1 MRIAID
7 AFGGDNAPDEVIK
20 GAALAIDEYKERSI
34 EVILTGDEAKIRERI
49 KALGVSEEGISVE
62 PAFGVIQIEDNPLD
76 IRKAK
81 ANCSMGRAFG
91 IVNEG
96 KADAFVSAGST
107 AAIVVGGSMVA
118 GRLKGVK
125 RPSLVPIMPSVTGQ
139 YLLLDGGAN
148 LECRPEM
155 LLQFGI
161 MGSIYMKELMGIESP
176 RVGLLNIGAE
186 EEKGRELEHG
196 AYELLKKSE
205 LNFIGNVEARDVPLG
220 AVDVLVTDGF
230 TGNVYLKAVEG
241 MGKFMKKALK
251 ETIFGSGMSKIGAL
265 FAMKGIK
272 KISKQMDYR
281 EIGGS
286 PLLGSAK
293 PVFKAH
299 GSSDALAFKNAIKQ
313 ANDFAAQ
320 NVNGKIAEAL
330 AAFVPENKGENE
342 N

>member
-1 MRIAID
+1 MRIAVD

-20 GAALAIDEYKERSI
+20 GAAEAVREYGV
-34 EVILTGDEAKIRERI
+34 EVVLTGDEKKINERI
-49 KALGVSEEGISVE
+49 AALGTDKTGISIE
-62 PAFGVIQIEDNPLD
+62 HAEGVIQIEDDPMD

-81 ANCSMGRAFG
+81 ADCSMGKAFKL
-91 IVNEG
+91 VNEG

-107 AAIVVGGSMVA
+107 AAIVVGGTVVT

-125 RPSLVPIMPSVTGQ
+125 RPALVPIMPSTEGL

-148 LECRPEM
+148 AECRPEM
-155 LLQFGI
+155 LLQFAVMGSVYQEKI
-161 MGSIYMKELMGIESP
+161 MGIKNP

-196 AYELLKKSE
+196 AYELLKNSG
-205 LNFIGNVEARDVPLG
+205 LNFVGNVEGRDVPLG
-220 AVDVLVTDGF
+220 AVDVIVTDGF
-230 TGNVYLKAVEG
+230 TGNIFLKTVEG

-251 ETIFGSGMSKIGAL
+251 EDIFGGGISKVGAL
-265 FAMKGIK
+265 FSVKGIK

-281 EIGGS
+281 EVGGS

-299 GSSDALAFKNAIKQ
+299 GSSDALAFKNAIRQ
-313 ANDFAAQ
+313 AKEFVEKDVNSQIAA
-320 NVNGKIAEAL
+320 AL
-330 AAFVPENKGENE
+330 AAVSAKTKEAAGNE
-342 N
+342 

>member
-1 MRIAID
+1 MRIAVD

-20 GAALAIDEYKERSI
+20 GAAEAVKEYNV
-34 EVILTGDEAKIRERI
+34 EVILTGDENRIRECMT
-49 KALGVSEEGISVE
+49 ALGVPETGITIE
-62 PAFGVIQIEDNPLD
+62 NADGVIQIEDDPMD

-81 ANCSMGRAFG
+81 AGCSMGRAFAL
-91 IVNEG
+91 VNEG

-107 AAIVVGGSMVA
+107 AAIVVGGTLVT

-125 RPSLVPIMPSVTGQ
+125 RPALVPIMPSTDGL

-148 LECRPEM
+148 TECRPEM
-155 LLQFGI
+155 LLQFAV
-161 MGSIYMKELMGIESP
+161 MGSVFAEKVMGIKNP

-196 AYELLKKSE
+196 AYELLKNSG
-205 LNFIGNVEARDVPLG
+205 LNFVGNTEARDVPLG
-220 AVDVLVTDGF
+220 AVDVIVTDGF

-251 ETIFGSGMSKIGAL
+251 EDIFGSGAAKIGAL
-265 FAMKGIK
+265 FSMKGIK

-281 EIGGS
+281 EVGGS

-293 PVFKAH
+293 PVIKAH
-299 GSSDALAFKNAIKQ
+299 GSSDATAFKNAIRQ
-313 ANDFAAQ
+313 ANEFASKD
-320 NVNGKIAEAL
+320 VNGTIAAAL
-330 AAFVPENKGENE
+330 AKLSASAKEAKDN
-342 N
+342 

>member
-1 MRIAID
+1 MKIAVD

-20 GAALAIDEYKERSI
+20 GAADAIKEYADRHI
-34 EVILTGDEAKIRERI
+34 EVILTGDEKTINERI
-49 KALGVSEEGISVE
+49 DALGVSREGISIE
-62 PAFGVIQIEDNPLD
+62 PAEGVIRIEDNPQD

-91 IVNEG
+91 LVKEG

-107 AAIVVGGSMVA
+107 AAIVVGGTVVI

-125 RPSLVPIMPSVTGQ
+125 RPSLVPIMPSISGQ

-155 LLQFGI
+155 LMQFAV
-161 MGSIYMKELMGIESP
+161 MGSIYMRELMGIEKP
-176 RVGLLNIGAE
+176 RVGLLNIGTE

-196 AYELLKKSE
+196 AYELLKASD
-205 LNFIGNVEARDVPLG
+205 LNFVGNVEARDVPLG
-220 AVDVLVTDGF
+220 AVDVIVTDGF

-241 MGKFMKKALK
+241 MGKFMKRAMK
-251 ETIFGSGMSKIGAL
+251 ETIFGSGISKVGAL
-265 FAMKGIK
+265 FALGGIK

-281 EIGGS
+281 EVGGS

-293 PVFKAH
+293 PVIKAH
-299 GSSDALAFKNAIKQ
+299 GSSDAVAFKNAIRQ
-313 ANDFAAQ
+313 ANDFAVQ
-320 NVNGKIAEAL
+320 DVNAKIAEAL
-330 AAFVPENKGENE
+330 ASFAGSGKEDA
-342 N
+342 